1 MIQTSKFLQLMLPL
15 KSIELLIFLGRGD
28 ILAISGSRS
37 KLQLQSELDFIAPR
51 CCTFILQFLVT

>member
-28 ILAISGSRS
+28 ILAISMD
-37 KLQLQSELDFIAPR
+37 QSCSFSLSW
-51 CCTFILQFLVT
+51 ILLHPDVAHLFCSFW